1 MHKKSTTKI
10 SIFLISI
17 LFSLFLFSCAD
28 SNNNGSGSS
37 IENENK
43 TNDVETPSYYAM
55 IGTWIN
61 TDDNSDTITISEDT
75 VTLSVTAA
83 KKYISENYDI
93 PYKLKIT
100 EAETVNEE
108 FIQSWKDE
116 IRNDEIECNDI
127 WYANIKKNDTEYYTW
142 LEKID
147 IEFSNN
153 LTYFQKEPS
162 LFFGHFDYIYLWLD
176 NEELNIRYIKHF
188 NDELHGTEYK
198 YIKKGSGSQN
208 NPSDVI
214 DLTGSYTISEANGST
229 FIFSSDGT
237 WTYKYN
243 SSTTNGTWTVSN
255 GELTINYS
263 LGGYSSSA
271 VFTVKVSDNTY
282 TLTGKS
288 GDTTTIIS
296 SAFKITDQNAVQNGV
311 VTLVKK

>member
-28 SNNNGSGSS
+28 PNSNCSGSS
-37 IENENK
+37 IENEK

-61 TDDNSDTITISEDT
+61 PDDNSDTITISEDT

-83 KKYISENYDI
+83 EKYISAYHYE

-116 IRNDEIECNDI
+116 IRNSEIECNDI
-127 WYANIKKNDTEYYTW
+127 CYANVKKNNTEYYTW

-214 DLTGSYTISEANGST
+214 DLTGS
-229 FIFSSDGT
+229 
-237 WTYKYN
+237 
-243 SSTTNGTWTVSN
+243 STTNGTWSVSD
-255 GELTINYS
+255 GELTITYS
-263 LGGYSSSA
+263 LSGYASSA

-288 GDTTTIIS
+288 GDTTTIVS
-296 SAFKITDQNAVQNGV
+296 SAFKITDQNAIQNGV

>member
-1 MHKKSTTKI
+1 MHKKSTTRI

-28 SNNNGSGSS
+28 SDDSGSGSS

-61 TDDNSDTITISEDT
+61 PEDNSDTITISEDT
-75 VTLSVTAA
+75 VTLSVTAT
-83 KKYISENYDI
+83 KKYESENYDK
-93 PYKLKIT
+93 PYELKIT

-108 FIQSWKDE
+108 FIQSLKDE
-116 IRNDEIECNDI
+116 IIKLGND
-127 WYANIKKNDTEYYTW
+127 WANVKKNDTEYYTW
-142 LEKID
+142 LEKTD

-162 LFFGHFDYIYLWLD
+162 LFFGRFAYIYLWLD

-188 NDELHGTEYK
+188 NNELHGTEYK

-229 FIFSSDGT
+229 FKFSSDGT
-237 WTYKYN
+237 WTYNYN
-243 SSTTNGTWTVSN
+243 SRTTNGTWSVSD
-255 GELTINYS
+255 GELTITYS

-271 VFTVKVSDNTY
+271 VFTVKVSNNTY

-296 SAFKITDQNAVQNGV
+296 SAFKITDKNAVQNGV

>member
-17 LFSLFLFSCAD
+17 LFSLFMFSCAD
-28 SNNNGSGSS
+28 QNNSGSGSS

-61 TDDNSDTITISEDT
+61 PDDNSDTITISEDT

-83 KKYISENYDI
+83 KKYESENYDK
-93 PYKLKIT
+93 PYELKIT
-100 EAETVNEE
+100 GAEIVNEE
-108 FIQSWKDE
+108 FIQSLKDE
-116 IRNDEIECNDI
+116 IIKLGVD
-127 WYANIKKNDTEYYTW
+127 WANVKKNDTEYYTW
-142 LEKID
+142 LEKTD

-162 LFFGHFDYIYLWLD
+162 LFFGRFDYIYLWLD
-176 NEELNIRYIKHF
+176 NEELNIRCIRNF
-188 NDELHGTEYK
+188 NNELHGKEYK

-208 NPSDVI
+208 NSSDVI
-214 DLTGSYTISEANGST
+214 NLTGSYTISEANGST
-229 FIFSSDGT
+229 FTFSSDGT
-237 WTYKYN
+237 WTYDYN
-243 SSTTNGTWTVSN
+243 SQTTNGTWSISD

-271 VFTVKVSDNTY
+271 VFTVKVSDKTY

-288 GDTTTIIS
+288 GDITTIVS

>member
-28 SNNNGSGSS
+28 PNNNGSSSS

-61 TDDNSDTITISEDT
+61 SDDNSDTITISEDT
-75 VTLSVTAA
+75 VTLSGSLA
-83 KKYISENYDI
+83 KKYFHLLEENPIDI
-93 PYKLKIT
+93 QIT
-100 EAETVNEE
+100 EAKTVNNEY
-108 FIQSWKDE
+108 IQKLKDFCQE
-116 IRNDEIECNDI
+116 AGFPLSNV
-127 WYANIKKNDTEYYTW
+127 KKNETEYYTW

-147 IEFSNN
+147 IEFTNR
-153 LTYFQKEPS
+153 LDYFQKEPS
-162 LFFGHFDYIYLWLD
+162 LFFGSCSYIYLYLD
-176 NEELNIRYIKHF
+176 NEELNVNYISDF
-188 NDELHGTEYK
+188 NDELHAQKFK
-198 YIKKGSGSQN
+198 YIKLGSGSQD

-214 DLTGSYTISEANGST
+214 NLTGSYTISEANGST
-229 FIFSSDGT
+229 FTFSSDET
-237 WTYKYN
+237 WTYEYN
-243 SSTTNGTWTVSN
+243 SSTTNGTWSVSD
-255 GELTINYS
+255 GELTITYS
-263 LGGYSSSA
+263 LGGYASSA

-288 GDTTTIIS
+288 GDTTTIVS
-296 SAFKITDQNAVQNGV
+296 SAFKITDQNAIQNGV

>member
-28 SNNNGSGSS
+28 PNSNGSGSS
-37 IENENK
+37 IENEK

-55 IGTWIN
+55 IGTCIN
-61 TDDNSDTITISEDT
+61 PDDNSDAITISEDT

-83 KKYISENYDI
+83 EKYISAYHYE

-108 FIQSWKDE
+108 FIQSLKDE
-116 IRNDEIECNDI
+116 IIKLGND
-127 WYANIKKNDTEYYTW
+127 WANVKKNDTEYYTW
-142 LEKID
+142 LEKTD

-162 LFFGHFDYIYLWLD
+162 LFFGHFAYIYLWLD
-176 NEELNIRYIKHF
+176 NEELNIRCIKYF
-188 NDELHGTEYK
+188 NDELHGKEYK
-198 YIKKGSGSQN
+198 YIKKGSDSQN

-214 DLTGSYTISEANGST
+214 NLIGSYTINEANGST
-229 FIFSSDGT
+229 FTFSSDGT
-237 WTYKYN
+237 WTYNHN
-243 SSTTNGTWTVSN
+243 SRTTNGAWSVSD
-255 GELTINYS
+255 GELTITYS
-263 LGGYSSSA
+263 LGGYASSA

-296 SAFKITDQNAVQNGV
+296 SAFKITDQNAIQNGV
-311 VTLVKK
+311 VTLVKQ